1 MDKIEHLGIAVRSL
15 DASVPVYEAL
25 LGTACYKR
33 ERVDSEGVE
42 TAFFLTGPN
51 KIELLEATH
60 ADSPIAR
67 FLEKKG
73 EGMHHVAFSVSDI
86 RAEMRRLEAA
96 GFELLSKEPK
106 NGADNKWVCFLHPK
120 NTHGVLIELCQER
133 PSP

>member
-42 TAFFLTGPN
+42 TAFFLSGPN
-51 KIELLEATH
+51 KIELLEATRH
-60 ADSPIAR
+60 DSPIAR

-86 RAEMRRLEAA
+86 HAEMRRLEAA

-120 NTHGVLIELCQER
+120 DTHGVLIELCQER

>member
-51 KIELLEATH
+51 KIELLEATRP
-60 ADSPIAR
+60 DSPIAR

-86 RAEMRRLEAA
+86 HAEMRRLEAA

>member
-42 TAFFLTGPN
+42 TAFFLSGPN
-51 KIELLEATH
+51 KIELLEATRP
-60 ADSPIAR
+60 DSPIAR

-86 RAEMRRLEAA
+86 HAEMRRLEAA